1 MELDND
7 VYVDAAETQ
16 LQQEDN
22 EARHSRLEPPVAVA
36 STDPDKDLDENMEA
50 KDVGS
55 LRYGEMIP
63 SLWAGNANS
72 TRITVTMIS

>member
-22 EARHSRLEPPVAVA
+22 EARHSRL
-36 STDPDKDLDENMEA
+36 DPDKDLDENVEA

-55 LRYGEMIP
+55 LRYGERLFLFYGPAMLIALVP
-63 SLWAGNANS
+63 Q
-72 TRITVTMIS
+72 